1 MYTSDTICAISTPSG
16 RGGIA
21 VARISGPNAIVIT
34 NRLWHGR
41 ALTEA
46 TTHTAHLGTVVDP
59 ATDAPLDQAV
69 ATVFRA
75 PRSFTGENIV
85 EIAVHGSTYIQQ
97 QLITL
102 LCQAGARVAEPGEF
116 TRRAFLNH
124 RLDLAEAE
132 AVADVIA
139 SSSRAAHR
147 LAISQ
152 LQGHFSSH
160 IDRLR
165 NQLIDLAALL
175 ELELDFS
182 EEDVEFADRSRLLSL
197 AQSIRATLQQLAD
210 TFRSGHAITQGIPV
224 AIIGRPNSG
233 KSSLLNALLCSD
245 RAIVSDIPGT
255 TRDTVED
262 TIDINGI
269 TFRFIDTAGI
279 HHTTDPIEQ
288 MGIERALQRA
298 ANASIIIWLT
308 TPDEA
313 DLTALHATIVEHLSP
328 NTHLILALNKA
339 DITDDAATVLATQ
352 AQSAP
357 SARQHTAISAKTGI
371 GLDQLRQTIANLA
384 TADLPADESMIVTNA
399 RHHQALLAA
408 ADALTAL
415 IDGMQSLTTDLL
427 AFHLRQA
434 IDQMASITGAITSD
448 TILHTIFSR
457 FCIGK

>member
-21 VARISGPNAIVIT
+21 VARVSGTDAIEIAD
-34 NRLWHGR
+34 RLWRGR

-46 TTHTAHLGTVVDP
+46 ASHTAHLGTVVDP
-59 ATDAPLDQAV
+59 ASGAPLDQAV

-116 TRRAFLNH
+116 TRRAFLNQ

-152 LQGHFSSH
+152 LQGHFSAH

-197 AQSIRATLQQLAD
+197 AESIRATLRQLAD

-224 AIIGRPNSG
+224 AIIGRPNAG
-233 KSSLLNALLCSD
+233 KSSLLNALLCAD

-262 TIDINGI
+262 TIDIDGI

-279 HHTTDPIEQ
+279 HHTADPIEQ

-298 ANASIIIWLT
+298 SNASIIIWLT

-313 DLTALHATIVEHLSP
+313 DLPALHATIAEHLAP
-328 NTHLILALNKA
+328 HTHLILALNKA
-339 DITDDAATVLATQ
+339 DLAADAAAMLTAQ

-357 SARQHTAISAKTGI
+357 AAHHHIAISAKTGM
-371 GLDQLRQTIANLA
+371 GLEQLRQTIAQLA

-399 RHHQALLAA
+399 RHHQALVAA

-427 AFHLRQA
+427 AFHLREA
-434 IDQMASITGAITSD
+434 IDQMAAITGSITSD
-448 TILHTIFSR
+448 TILHTIFAR